1 MSTNL
6 RATRPTTSDI
16 ARVAGVS
23 RSTVSHVLNNH
34 RGKFSEETEARVLQ
48 ALETLGYRP
57 SMGGRAL
64 ANGRSDVLVVILPS
78 ITIGYALQHALDQI
92 VAQAA
97 ELGVSVV
104 MRFAGSEVASTVDA
118 LLYLRPLAVMDL
130 GGLVPRE
137 REDLVQEGVAF
148 LPSGERLAAEGSEN
162 PERVVGRIQVETL
175 LATKDLV
182 VFAAPHDGQ
191 GPARASATRRAAVE
205 DACRERGLPDA
216 ITVAVPLT
224 SDGATEALRGVL
236 RAGVGV
242 ACYNDDTATAV
253 LVAARRLGFTVPGDV
268 SVIGVDVTP
277 LGQLLDPPL
286 SSIRVDVAA
295 AIDFNMEEL
304 RILLGRPSAAPVHLT
319 DVVSLHRGGTA

>member
-1 MSTNL
+1 MNTDV
-6 RATRPTTSDI
+6 RAARPTTSDI

-48 ALETLGYRP
+48 ALETLRYRP

-64 ANGRSDVLVVILPS
+64 VNGRSDVLVVILPS
-78 ITIGYALQHALDQI
+78 VTIGYALQYALDQI

-104 MRFAGSEVASTVDA
+104 MRFAGSDLRSTVDA

-130 GGLVPRE
+130 GGLVTGERQELE
-137 REDLVQEGVAF
+137 REGLAF
-148 LPSGERLAAEGSEN
+148 LPSSERLASEGSVN
-162 PERVVGRIQVETL
+162 PEQVVGRIQVDAL
-175 LATKDLV
+175 RATKAGI

-191 GPARASATRRAAVE
+191 GPAPAAATRQAAVE
-205 DACRERGLPDA
+205 EACRTHGLPDVL
-216 ITVAVPLT
+216 TVAVPLT
-224 SDGATEALRGVL
+224 AGGATDALRDVL
-236 RAGVGV
+236 HPGIGV
-242 ACYNDDTATAV
+242 ACYSDDIATAV
-253 LVAARRLGFTVPGDV
+253 LVAARRLGFAIPADV
-268 SVIGVDVTP
+268 AVIGVDVTP

-286 SSIRVDVAA
+286 SSVRVDVAA

-304 RILLGRPSAAPVHLT
+304 RVLLGRPSAAPVGLT
-319 DVVSLHRGGTA
+319 DVVSLHPGGTA